1 MNKLNIELTNCFGI
15 DSLNHEF
22 DFGKGNTFS
31 IYARNGLMKTSFAKT
46 FQLIQQGKK
55 ENISDAIFG
64 EPGSAIVQIDGQDI
78 EKKQVFVV
86 KSYESSYESDISSLL
101 IKGDIQTQL
110 KDVFKVRTKLL
121 KALEKDS
128 GLKIKRTSLGK
139 TVYELE
145 PTIVKDF
152 DFNEKDILS
161 NLMELAS
168 YEPEIECSDIPYSV
182 IFDDTV
188 LKKIKDTKFQEGIR
202 DFITSS
208 DEIYSSFKYLE
219 KGNLTLPKLKDL
231 KKSLVKDA
239 FFVKQ
244 NKVILSGQDAITNS
258 EALEQHISN
267 IETKIQQTPA
277 YKAIENLLN
286 DSKGIVL
293 KDIIETN
300 PEIIEFLALDKLQ
313 TLKKCLWGSYIRH
326 NSILFEELCD
336 KYNDFSE
343 AIDAL
348 EIDDTPWKKA
358 LDIFNQRFTVPF
370 MMNVVNLK
378 GAIIGESVPQV
389 EFSFKKGDTVKTI
402 DRSKLEK
409 LDTLSQ
415 GEKRALYLLNI
426 IFDIEQIKN
435 TGEETLL
442 VIDDIADSFDYKN
455 KYAIIEYLYE
465 LAQESNIYMLILT
478 HNFDFYRTVASRLS
492 VNRSNRLIADYS
504 NDVLKLE
511 VEYYQDKP
519 FKNWKNNP
527 KEKDIF
533 ALLPFVRNLIE
544 YGVDQNI
551 SHTGED
557 FLFLTSLLHEKQD
570 SRRITFGDIEP
581 LYKHYAGVTQF
592 DASVGTDVVVLSKL
606 YSVCDD
612 ITTSDTKLENKI
624 VLSIGIRHKAEEY
637 MMQQI
642 HNYTG
647 QISWRKNKQNY
658 RGSNVEFIDFVQNN
672 GNQTREIFNGYK
684 QFGDAEK
691 IKILNEVNIM
701 TPEHIHVNSFMYEPI
716 LDMDIVELHRLYH
729 TIKNLI

>member
-300 PEIIEFLALDKLQ
+300 PEIIGFLALDKLQ

-637 MMQQI
+637 IIQQI

-647 QISWRKNKQNY
+647 QLSWRKNKQNY
-658 RGSNVEFIDFVQNN
+658 RGTNVEFMNFVQNN
-672 GNQTREIFNGYK
+672 GNQTRELFNGYK
-684 QFGDAEK
+684 QFGDADK

>member
-1 MNKLNIELTNCFGI
+1 MNKLNIKLTNCFGI
-15 DSLNHEF
+15 DSLKHEF

-208 DEIYSSFKYLE
+208 DEIYSSFEYLE

-300 PEIIEFLALDKLQ
+300 PEIIGFLALDKLQ

-465 LAQESNIYMLILT
+465 LAQVSNIYMLILT

-637 MMQQI
+637 IIQQI

-647 QISWRKNKQNY
+647 QLSWRKNKQNY
-658 RGSNVEFIDFVQNN
+658 RGTNVEFMNFVQNN
-672 GNQTREIFNGYK
+672 RNQTRELFNGYK
-684 QFGDAEK
+684 QFGDADK

>member
-15 DSLNHEF
+15 DSLKHEF

-101 IKGDIQTQL
+101 IKADIQTQL

-208 DEIYSSFKYLE
+208 DEIYSSFEYLE

-300 PEIIEFLALDKLQ
+300 PEIIGFLALDKLQ

-465 LAQESNIYMLILT
+465 LAQVSNIYMLILT

-637 MMQQI
+637 IIQQI

-647 QISWRKNKQNY
+647 QLSWRKNKQNY
-658 RGSNVEFIDFVQNN
+658 RGTNVEFMNFVQNN
-672 GNQTREIFNGYK
+672 RNQTRELFNGYK
-684 QFGDAEK
+684 QFGDADK

>member
-300 PEIIEFLALDKLQ
+300 PEIIGFLALDKLQ

-465 LAQESNIYMLILT
+465 LAQVSNIYMLILT

-637 MMQQI
+637 IIQQI

-647 QISWRKNKQNY
+647 QLSWRKNKQNY
-658 RGSNVEFIDFVQNN
+658 RGTNVEFMNFVQNN
-672 GNQTREIFNGYK
+672 GNQTRELFNGYK
-684 QFGDAEK
+684 QFGDADK

>member
-15 DSLNHEF
+15 DSLKHEF

-208 DEIYSSFKYLE
+208 DEIYSSFEYLE

-300 PEIIEFLALDKLQ
+300 PEIIGFLALDKLQ

-442 VIDDIADSFDYKN
+442 VTDDIADSFDYKN

-465 LAQESNIYMLILT
+465 LAQVSNIYMLILT

-637 MMQQI
+637 IIQQI

-647 QISWRKNKQNY
+647 QLSWRKNKQNY
-658 RGSNVEFIDFVQNN
+658 RGTNVEFMNFVQNN
-672 GNQTREIFNGYK
+672 RNQTRELFNGYK
-684 QFGDAEK
+684 QFGDADK

>member
-15 DSLNHEF
+15 DSLKHEF

-208 DEIYSSFKYLE
+208 DEIYSSFEYLE

-300 PEIIEFLALDKLQ
+300 PEIIGFLALDKLQ
-313 TLKKCLWGSYIRH
+313 TLKKCLCGSYIRH

-442 VIDDIADSFDYKN
+442 VVDDIADSFDYKN

-465 LAQESNIYMLILT
+465 LAQVSNIYMLILT

-637 MMQQI
+637 IIQQI

-647 QISWRKNKQNY
+647 QLSWRKNKQNY
-658 RGSNVEFIDFVQNN
+658 RGTNVEFMNFVQNN
-672 GNQTREIFNGYK
+672 RNQTRELFNGYK
-684 QFGDAEK
+684 QFGDADK

>member
-208 DEIYSSFKYLE
+208 DEIYSSFEYLE

-300 PEIIEFLALDKLQ
+300 PEIIGFLALDKLQ
-313 TLKKCLWGSYIRH
+313 TLKKCLWGSYIKH

-389 EFSFKKGDTVKTI
+389 EFLFKKGDTVKTI

-637 MMQQI
+637 MIQQI

-647 QISWRKNKQNY
+647 QLSWRKNKQNY
-658 RGSNVEFIDFVQNN
+658 RGTNVEFMNFVQNN
-672 GNQTREIFNGYK
+672 GNQTRELFNGYK
-684 QFGDAEK
+684 QFGDADK

>member
-208 DEIYSSFKYLE
+208 DEIYSSFEYLE

-293 KDIIETN
+293 KD
-300 PEIIEFLALDKLQ
+300 IIEFLALDKLQ

-465 LAQESNIYMLILT
+465 LAQVSNIYMLILT

-612 ITTSDTKLENKI
+612 ITTFDTKLENKI

-637 MMQQI
+637 IIQQI

-647 QISWRKNKQNY
+647 QLSWRKNKQNY
-658 RGSNVEFIDFVQNN
+658 RGTNVEFMNFVQNN
-672 GNQTREIFNGYK
+672 GNQTRELFNGYK
-684 QFGDAEK
+684 QFGDADK

>member
-15 DSLNHEF
+15 DSLNYEF
-22 DFGKGNTFS
+22 DFEKDNVFS
-31 IYARNGLMKTSFAKT
+31 VYARNGLMKTSFAKT

-55 ENISDAIFG
+55 ENVSDAIFD

-78 EKKQVFVV
+78 DKKQVFVV
-86 KSYESSYESDISSLL
+86 KSYESYYESDISSLL

-110 KDVFKVRTKLL
+110 QDVFKVRTKLL
-121 KALEKDS
+121 KALEKNS
-128 GLKIKRTSLGK
+128 GLKIKKISLGK

-152 DFNEKDILS
+152 DFKEKDILS

-168 YEPEIECSDIPYSV
+168 YEPEMECSDIPYSV
-182 IFDDTV
+182 IFDETV

-202 DFITSS
+202 NFIASS
-208 DEIYSSFKYLE
+208 NEIYSSFEYLE
-219 KGNLTLPKLKDL
+219 KGKLTLPKLKDL
-231 KKSLVKDA
+231 KKSLEKDA

-244 NKVILSGQDAITNS
+244 NKVILSGQEAITNS

-267 IETKIQQTPA
+267 IETKILQTPA

-286 DSKGIVL
+286 DAKGIVL

-300 PEIIEFLALDKLQ
+300 PEIIEFLAVDKLPK
-313 TLKKCLWGSYIRH
+313 LRKCLWGSYIRH
-326 NSILFEELCD
+326 NSALFGELCN

-343 AIDAL
+343 AIDEL

-358 LDIFNQRFTVPF
+358 LDIFYQRFAVPF

-389 EFSFKKGDTVKTI
+389 EFSFKKGNTVKTI

-426 IFDIEQIKN
+426 IFDIEQIKS
-435 TGEETLL
+435 TGEDTLL

-465 LAQESNIYMLILT
+465 LAQEPHIYMLILT

-492 VNRSNRLIADYS
+492 VNRNNRLIADYS
-504 NDVLKLE
+504 DGGLKLD

-527 KEKDIF
+527 KEKYIF

-551 SHTGED
+551 SNRKD
-557 FLFLTSLLHEKQD
+557 YLFLTSLLHEKQD
-570 SRRITFGDIEP
+570 SYNITFGDIEP
-581 LYKHYAGVTQF
+581 LYKHYAGVSQF
-592 DASVGTDVVVLSKL
+592 DSSIGLNVAVLSRL
-606 YSVCDD
+606 YPVCDN
-612 ITTSDTKLENKI
+612 IPISDTKLENKI

-637 MMQQI
+637 MIQQI
-642 HNYTG
+642 LNYTG
-647 QISWRKNKQNY
+647 QLSWKENRQNY
-658 RGSNVEFIDFVQNN
+658 SGTNTEFMNFVKNN
-672 GNQTREIFNGYK
+672 GNQTRELFNGFK
-684 QFGDAEK
+684 QFGNNEK
-691 IKILNEVNIM
+691 IKVLNEVNIM

-716 LDMDIVELHRLYH
+716 LDMDIIELHRLYQ
-729 TIKNLI
+729 TIKRL

>member
-1 MNKLNIELTNCFGI
+1 MTNCFGI

-208 DEIYSSFKYLE
+208 DEIYSSFEYLE

-300 PEIIEFLALDKLQ
+300 PEIIGFLALDKLQ

-465 LAQESNIYMLILT
+465 LAQVSNIYMLILT

-612 ITTSDTKLENKI
+612 ITTFDTKLENKI

-637 MMQQI
+637 IIQQI

-647 QISWRKNKQNY
+647 QLSWRKNKQNY
-658 RGSNVEFIDFVQNN
+658 RGTNVEFMNFVQNN
-672 GNQTREIFNGYK
+672 GNQTRELFNGYK
-684 QFGDAEK
+684 QFGDADK